1 MAELPQPIAD
11 HLDEVRELCTRNH
24 VLRLSLIDDPSSPV
38 PNFIAEFEPNPDALE
53 RGRRFHAVWS
63 GLFDFVGD
71 NNLTT
76 PEMIEKDKNP
86 FRVGSLPQRKIYEAE
101 RRSA

>member
-11 HLDEVRELCTRNH
+11 HLEEIRELCTRNQ
-24 VLRLSLIDDPSSPV
+24 VLWLSFVDDPSSPV
-38 PNFIAEFEPNPDALE
+38 PTFIAEFEPNPDVLV
-53 RGRRFHAVWS
+53 RGRRFHQVWS

-71 NNLTT
+71 NNLVT
-76 PEMIEKDKNP
+76 PAMIEQDRNP
-86 FRVGSLPQRKIYEAE
+86 FRKVSLPQLKIYAAE

>member
-1 MAELPQPIAD
+1 MSKLPESITE
-11 HLDEVRELCTRNH
+11 HLEEIREMCARNH
-24 VLRLSLIDDPSSPV
+24 VRRLSLIDDPSAPV
-38 PNFIAEFEPNPDALE
+38 PNFIAEFEPHPDALV

-71 NNLTT
+71 NNLKT
-76 PEMIEKDKNP
+76 PEMIEQDLNP
-86 FRVGSLPQRKIYEAE
+86 FRVVALRQHEIYEAE